1 MCATALNQLLAEV
14 QESVAGQRR
23 FISNA
28 AHQLRTP
35 LAGLKSQTEI
45 ALEANHDPALATR
58 LQRVHESAVRSAHLV
73 NQLLALARAEPE
85 AAAAL
90 PRSAVDLQA
99 LAAGVAAE
107 LVPRALAA
115 GIDLGIDSNT
125 GDGEAPAVWVM
136 GHEALLRE
144 AVLNLVDNAI
154 RYAGRGA
161 EVTLSVT
168 REPGPGAPAVLRVAD
183 NGPGVPAEQHEAL
196 FGRFFR
202 ATHEGSGYGLGL
214 AIVRE
219 IATRHGG
226 TAEASTTPPQGLTL
240 TLRLPTSG
248 APPTRQ

>member
-1 MCATALNQLLAEV
+1 
-14 QESVAGQRR
+14 
-23 FISNA
+23 
-28 AHQLRTP
+28 
-35 LAGLKSQTEI
+35 
-45 ALEANHDPALATR
+45 
-58 LQRVHESAVRSAHLV
+58 
-73 NQLLALARAEPE
+73 
-85 AAAAL
+85 
-90 PRSAVDLQA
+90 VDLQA

-115 GIDLGIDSNT
+115 GIDLGVA
-125 GDGEAPAVWVM
+125 DGEAPAVWVM

-161 EVTLSVT
+161 EVTLSVQ
-168 REPGPGAPAVLRVAD
+168 REEAPSAQSSHAAQAVLRVAD

-202 ATHEGSGYGLGL
+202 ATHEGSGCGLGL

-226 TAEASTTPPQGLTL
+226 TAEASTTAPQGLTL

-248 APPTRQ
+248 QAAPRHVSAKEY